1 MARTRQTPYVFRM
14 FSKLRLRGASSTP
27 AAVGGSTSNPA
38 PAAVGGSTFNPAP
51 TAVGASTSIPA
62 GVGGST
68 PNPAGE
74 HHSSDSSNAE
84 NFKMKIILV
93 NEGEDLLAKIVD
105 ATITEPGVVFVITI
119 TGTLSRATIRLPAE
133 HGEHRIYEGPF
144 QILSIVGSFV
154 PSRGG
159 LQSDNDGRLSTALL
173 QPDGTA
179 FGGIVA
185 GPMIAAS
192 SLQIVLGC
200 LPHDEGES

>member
-14 FSKLRLRGASSTP
+14 FSTLRLRGASSTP
-27 AAVGGSTSNPA
+27 GAVGGSTSNPA
-38 PAAVGGSTFNPAP
+38 PAAVGGSTSNPAP
-51 TAVGASTSIPA
+51 VA
-62 GVGGST
+62 VGGST
-68 PNPAGE
+68 SNAAAG
-74 HHSSDSSNAE
+74 HHYSESSNAE
-84 NFKMKIILV
+84 NCKMKILSV
-93 NEGEDLLAKIVD
+93 NEGEDLLAKIFN
-105 ATITEPGVVFVITI
+105 ATTTEPGIVFVITT

-133 HGEHRIYEGPF
+133 HGEPRIYEGPF
-144 QILSIVGSFV
+144 HILSMVGSFV

-159 LQSDNDGRLSTALL
+159 LQSGNDGRLSTALL

-192 SLQIVLGC
+192 SVQIVLGC